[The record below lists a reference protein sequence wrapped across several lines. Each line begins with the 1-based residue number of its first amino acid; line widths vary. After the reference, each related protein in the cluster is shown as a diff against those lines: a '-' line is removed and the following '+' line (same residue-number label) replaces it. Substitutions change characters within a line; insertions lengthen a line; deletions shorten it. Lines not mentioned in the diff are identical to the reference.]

1 MYKQILVA
9 TDGSAHA
16 RRAVD
21 AACGLAK
28 ACAASISI
36 LHVRGGGEVPATL
49 RHLVEVEH
57 LVEPEQLRFTNV
69 ADVGSNLAMAQSVGE
84 SAAHQFR
91 VWAAIGERVVEDA
104 SNAARCLDLE
114 IGFARMADGD
124 PVEQIMLA
132 LEESGADLVVL
143 GRRGVSDIK
152 GLLLGSV
159 SHKICQLADSAVL
172 TVR

>member
-9 TDGSAHA
+9 TDGSEHGY
-16 RRAVD
+16 RAVD

-28 ACAASISI
+28 ACGAVVST
-36 LHVRGGGEVPATL
+36 LHVRGEGEVPDAL
-49 RHLVEVEH
+49 KHLVEIEH
-57 LVEPEQLRFTNV
+57 LVEPEQFRSTNV
-69 ADVGSNLAMAQSVGE
+69 ADVGSGLAMAQSTGE
-84 SAAHQFR
+84 SAAHR
-91 VWAAIGERVVEDA
+91 YRIWSAIGDRVVKDA
-104 SNAARCLDLE
+104 ADEARRLGIE
-114 IGFARMADGD
+114 VGFARMVDGD

-132 LEESGADLVVL
+132 AKESGAELVVL
-143 GRRGVSDIK
+143 GRRGVSDLK